1 MAYLVFVYISTYR
14 KKLGL
19 SVIANLDFWLRAL
32 DKIPS
37 YEQNLWQTPFSTLQV
52 GNQKNVSFSFIVSI
66 YQVEML

>member
-1 MAYLVFVYISTYR
+1 M
-14 KKLGL
+14 
-19 SVIANLDFWLRAL
+19 IANLDFWLRAL

-37 YEQNLWQTPFSTLQV
+37 YEQNLWQTPFPTFQV